1 MKQKIFDATNGG
13 LDIILYYYPQAREV
27 VEGRAKHFKMRAAE
41 RTASTTVKK
50 FGQLWYVT
58 DFGDDQTAR
67 NAIDLTMREENINFS
82 QALYLLADR
91 FNVDCGFKPEV
102 NKPDITTRTPHED
115 ETEGSIT
122 WDAKKEPEESDLQAL
137 GTYVKAETLQ
147 RGLLEA
153 ATRKPDLII
162 LDLGLPDGDGIEFIR
177 DLRQWSAVP
186 VIVLSARSEE
196 SDKIAALDAGAD
208 DYLSKPFGI
217 GELQA
222 RLRVALR
229 RHSATTAPDPLV
241 KFSDVTVDLAAR
253 VIHRGEEEVHLTPI
267 EFRLLAVLLNNA
279 GKVLTQRQLL
289 NQVWG
294 PNAVEHS
301 HYLRIYMG
309 HLRQKL
315 EQDPARPRH
324 FITET
329 GIGYRFML

>member
-1 MKQKIFDATNGG
+1 
-13 LDIILYYYPQAREV
+13 
-27 VEGRAKHFKMRAAE
+27 MRVYE
-41 RTASTTVKK
+41 
-50 FGQLWYVT
+50 
-58 DFGDDQTAR
+58 
-67 NAIDLTMREENINFS
+67 
-82 QALYLLADR
+82 
-91 FNVDCGFKPEV
+91 
-102 NKPDITTRTPHED
+102 
-115 ETEGSIT
+115 
-122 WDAKKEPEESDLQAL
+122 
-137 GTYVKAETLQ
+137 AETLQ

-222 RLRVALR
+222 CLRVALR
-229 RHSATTAPDPLV
+229 RHSATAAPDPLV

-253 VIHRGEEEVHLTPI
+253 VIHRGEEEVHLTLI

-289 NQVWG
+289 NQVGQTRSNTVIICVFIWD
-294 PNAVEHS
+294 
-301 HYLRIYMG
+301 ICDK
-309 HLRQKL
+309 KL
-315 EQDPARPRH
+315 EQDPARPSH

>member
-1 MKQKIFDATNGG
+1 MTSVLI
-13 LDIILYYYPQAREV
+13 
-27 VEGRAKHFKMRAAE
+27 VEDEHAIRRFL
-41 RTASTTVKK
+41 RTA
-50 FGQLWYVT
+50 LE
-58 DFGDDQTAR
+58 AE
-67 NAIDLTMREENINFS
+67 DLRVF
-82 QALYLLADR
+82 D
-91 FNVDCGFKPEV
+91 
-102 NKPDITTRTPHED
+102 
-115 ETEGSIT
+115 
-122 WDAKKEPEESDLQAL
+122 
-137 GTYVKAETLQ
+137 AETLQ

-153 ATRKPDLII
+153 ATRKPDLVI
-162 LDLGLPDGDGIEFIR
+162 LDLGLPDGDGLDFIR
-177 DLRQWSAVP
+177 DIRQWSPVP
-186 VIVLSARSEE
+186 IIVLSARSEE

-229 RHSATTAPDPLV
+229 RHAGAQPNEPVVSFADI
-241 KFSDVTVDLAAR
+241 TVDLASR
-253 VIHRGEEEVHLTPI
+253 RITRGSAEIHLTPI

-289 NQVWG
+289 SQVWG

-315 EQDPARPRH
+315 EIDPARPQH
-324 FITET
+324 LLTET